1 MTLYY
6 LLQPFLKMSAFEY
19 TPGGPA
25 AVVTCDCHHI
35 PIVYSN
41 RYNIDITKLYQGS
54 KKVIPTVQPML
65 LDKPAQVHSAI
76 KGKCL

>member
-1 MTLYY
+1 
-6 LLQPFLKMSAFEY
+6 MSAFQY

-35 PIVYSN
+35 PIVYSSN
-41 RYNIDITKLYQGS
+41 YNIDITKLYQGP
-54 KKVIPTVQPML
+54 KKVIPPTQPML

-76 KGKCL
+76 KGNQVLFRAGI